1 MRILPDPISRQSNN
15 AIVQKREFWLPR
27 RIFPD
32 PRGELTT
39 ETRVQLGT
47 EWWDCSALSII
58 VDALLRC
65 ADWRSGNYREV
76 ADLRACVKQ
85 INAHRIG
92 TGSKKDLNFW
102 TLIDARVPT

>member
-1 MRILPDPISRQSNN
+1 MRILPDPISRQSNK
-15 AIVQKREFWLPR
+15 AIVQKREFWLPVG
-27 RIFPD
+27 FF
-32 PRGELTT
+32 LTQ
-39 ETRVQLGT
+39 EENFQQKPACRSVPIGGLFR
-47 EWWDCSALSII
+47 AVYI

-76 ADLRACVKQ
+76 ADLRARVKQ

-92 TGSKKDLNFW
+92 TGSKKVLNFW